1 MRQVQDESVWT
12 LVEENFTFI
21 IKKNM
26 KRASLLVLLSIIT
39 YVVTH
44 AQDNGMVYSS
54 EEVDVSPEPEN
65 GMKAFYQAWSREI
78 TYPREARKKGIAGT
92 SFISFIVTESGELV
106 DFKVEKGIGGG
117 CDEAAIE
124 AIKKAKQK
132 WKAAMKGGK
141 PVKFKY
147 VLPFIFKLG

>member
-1 MRQVQDESVWT
+1 MNASGLSREKT
-12 LVEENFTFI
+12 LHLSL
-21 IKKNM
+21 KNL
-26 KRASLLVLLSIIT
+26 KRASLLIFLSIFT
-39 YVVTH
+39 YMVGH
-44 AQDNGMVYSS
+44 AQDNDVVYSS
-54 EEVDVSPEPEN
+54 EEVDAAPEPEN
-65 GMKAFYQAWSREI
+65 GMKTFYQAWLREI

-92 SFISFIVTESGELV
+92 SFISFIVTESGELI

-147 VLPFIFKLG
+147 VLPFIFKLA